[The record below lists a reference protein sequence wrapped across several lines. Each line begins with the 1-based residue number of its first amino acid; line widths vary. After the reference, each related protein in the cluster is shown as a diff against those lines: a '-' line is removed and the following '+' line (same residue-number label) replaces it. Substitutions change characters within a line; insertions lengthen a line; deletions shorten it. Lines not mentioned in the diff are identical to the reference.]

1 MKKSLN
7 NQFIRI
13 EADSKGAASIFLFNR
28 RKKLYK
34 VIYFGKNGGYKE
46 WRVMRMKRFVSL
58 LVTSLLLTSLWGP
71 SAFAAEE
78 KKSADIVS
86 NVKSAILIERD
97 TGAVLFEKNSKDELP
112 PASMTKVMT
121 MLLIMEAIDKGKLTW
136 NEKVRAS
143 EYAASMGGSQIFLEP
158 GEEMTT
164 KEMLRGIAIGS
175 GNDASVAMA
184 ERIAGS
190 EEAFVDMMNDKAK
203 ELGLK
208 HTFFKNTTGLPV
220 SGHYSTA
227 ADMAI
232 MAKELLKYE
241 DITKFTGMY
250 EAYLRE
256 NTDKKFWLVNTN
268 KLVRFYPG
276 VDGLKTGFTAEA
288 KYCLTATAQKDGMRV
303 IAVVFGAPTSKERN
317 AQVTKMLDYAFSQYK
332 THPMFKRNQII
343 GEAKISKGKDKTVEA
358 VTSEPLSLLTKKG
371 EKTENVKQKVVMTKN
386 LKAPIAKGDQVGTIQ
401 LIQDGKVILESPI
414 VAKKAVKEAGWWTLY
429 KRSFGMFT
437 KAGK

>member
-1 MKKSLN
+1 
-7 NQFIRI
+7 
-13 EADSKGAASIFLFNR
+13 
-28 RKKLYK
+28 
-34 VIYFGKNGGYKE
+34 
-46 WRVMRMKRFVSL
+46 MKRFVSL

-97 TGAVLFEKNSKDELP
+97 TGKVLYEKNSKEELP
-112 PASMTKVMT
+112 PASMTKIMT
-121 MLLIMEAIDKGKLTW
+121 MLLIMEEIDKGKLTW
-136 NEKVRAS
+136 DEKIRAS
-143 EYAASMGGSQIFLEP
+143 EYAASMGGSQIFLEA

-190 EEAFVDMMNDKAK
+190 EEEFVNRMNEKVK

-208 HTFFKNTTGLPV
+208 HTFFKNTTGLPI
-220 SGHYSTA
+220 SGHFSSA
-227 ADMAI
+227 SDMAI

-256 NTDKKFWLVNTN
+256 NTDNKFWLVNTN

-288 KYCLTATAQKDGMRV
+288 KYCLTATAKKDGMRV
-303 IAVVFGAPTSKERN
+303 IAVVFGSPTSKERN
-317 AQVTKMLDYAFSQYK
+317 AQVTKMLNYAFSQYQ
-332 THPMFKRNQII
+332 THPMYKRSQAI
-343 GEAKISKGKDKTVEA
+343 GQAKISKGQEKSVEA
-358 VTSEPLSLLTKKG
+358 ITSEPLSLLTKKG
-371 EKTENVKQKVVMTKN
+371 EKTEDVKQKVILQKN
-386 LKAPIAKGDQVGTIQ
+386 LNAPIHKGDKVGTIK
-401 LIQDGKVILESPI
+401 LIKDGKVILESPL
-414 VAKKAVKEAGWWTLY
+414 VAKKNVKEAGWWTLY

>member
-1 MKKSLN
+1 
-7 NQFIRI
+7 
-13 EADSKGAASIFLFNR
+13 
-28 RKKLYK
+28 
-34 VIYFGKNGGYKE
+34 
-46 WRVMRMKRFVSL
+46 MKRFVSL
-58 LVTSLLLTSLWGP
+58 IVTIFLLTSLWSS

-78 KKSADIVS
+78 KKNSDIVD

-97 TGAVLFEKNSKDELP
+97 TGKVLYDKNSNEELP
-112 PASMTKVMT
+112 PASMTKIMT
-121 MLLIMEAIDKGKLTW
+121 MLLIMEAIDQGKLTW
-136 NEKVRAS
+136 NEKIRAS

-190 EEAFVDMMNDKAK
+190 EEAFVDMMNDKVK

-220 SGHYSTA
+220 SGHFSTA
-227 ADMAI
+227 SDMAI

-288 KYCLTATAQKDGMRV
+288 KYCLTATAQKNGMRV

-317 AQVTKMLDYAFSQYK
+317 AQVTKMLNYAFNQYQ
-332 THPMFKRNQII
+332 THPMYKRAQTL
-343 GEAKISKGKDKTVEA
+343 AKARISKGQVKSIEA
-358 VTSEPLSLLTKKG
+358 VTSEPISLLTKKG
-371 EKTENVKQKVVMTKN
+371 EKTENVKQKITINKN
-386 LKAPIAKGDQVGTIQ
+386 LKAPINKGDKIGTIK
-401 LIQDGKVILESPI
+401 LIKDGKVFVESPLL
-414 VAKKAVKEAGWWTLY
+414 ARESVKEAGWWTLY

>member
-1 MKKSLN
+1 M
-7 NQFIRI
+7 
-13 EADSKGAASIFLFNR
+13 E
-28 RKKLYK
+28 
-34 VIYFGKNGGYKE
+34 GYA
-46 WRVMRMKRFVSL
+46 MKRIVSL
-58 LVTSLLLTSLWGP
+58 MMISFLVTSLWIP

-78 KKSADIVS
+78 KNSTELVNNVRSAV
-86 NVKSAILIERD
+86 LIERD
-97 TGAVLFEKNSKDELP
+97 TGKVLFEKNSQEELP
-112 PASMTKVMT
+112 PASMTKIMT
-121 MLLIMEAIDKGKLTW
+121 MLLIMEAIDQGKLNW
-136 NEKVRAS
+136 NEKIRTS

-164 KEMLRGIAIGS
+164 KQMLRGIAIGS

-190 EEAFVDMMNDKAK
+190 EEAFVDMMNKKAK

-220 SGHYSTA
+220 KGHYSSA
-227 ADMAI
+227 QDMAI

-317 AQVTKMLDYAFSQYK
+317 AQVTKMLNYAFSQYQ
-332 THPMFKRNQII
+332 THPMYKRNQVISK
-343 GEAKISKGKDKTVEA
+343 AHVSKGKEKTVEA

-371 EKTENVKQKVVMTKN
+371 EKTKDVKQKVLLKKN
-386 LKAPIAKGDQVGTIQ
+386 LDAPVHKGDKIGTIK
-401 LIQDGKVILESPI
+401 LIKDGKVVLESPL
-414 VAKKAVKEAGWWTLY
+414 VAKTDVKEAGWWTLY
-429 KRSFGMFT
+429 KRAFGMFT
-437 KAGK
+437 KSEK

>member
-1 MKKSLN
+1 
-7 NQFIRI
+7 
-13 EADSKGAASIFLFNR
+13 
-28 RKKLYK
+28 
-34 VIYFGKNGGYKE
+34 
-46 WRVMRMKRFVSL
+46 MRMKQFVSL
-58 LVTSLLLTSLWGP
+58 IVTIFLLTSVWST

-78 KKSADIVS
+78 KKNADIVN

-97 TGAVLFEKNSKDELP
+97 TGKVLYEKNGNEELP
-112 PASMTKVMT
+112 PASMTKIMT
-121 MLLIMEAIDKGKLTW
+121 MLLIMEAVDKGKLTW

-190 EEAFVDMMNDKAK
+190 EEAFVDMMNDKVK

-220 SGHYSTA
+220 SGHFSTA
-227 ADMAI
+227 NDMAI

-288 KYCLTATAQKDGMRV
+288 KYCLTATAQKNGMRV

-317 AQVTKMLDYAFSQYK
+317 AQVTKMLNYAFNQYQ
-332 THPMFKRNQII
+332 THPMYKRNQII
-343 GEAKISKGKDKTVEA
+343 AKARISKGQEKSIEA
-358 VTSEPLSLLTKKG
+358 VTSEPISLLTKKG
-371 EKTENVKQKVVMTKN
+371 EKTEDVKQKIKINKN
-386 LKAPIAKGDQVGTIQ
+386 LQAPINKGDKIGTIQ
-401 LIQDGKVILESPI
+401 LIKGGKVFVESPL
-414 VAKKAVKEAGWWTLY
+414 VASGTVKEAGWWTLY

>member
-1 MKKSLN
+1 
-7 NQFIRI
+7 
-13 EADSKGAASIFLFNR
+13 
-28 RKKLYK
+28 
-34 VIYFGKNGGYKE
+34 
-46 WRVMRMKRFVSL
+46 MKRFVSL
-58 LVTSLLLTSLWGP
+58 IVTIFLLTSLWGP

-78 KKSADIVS
+78 KKNADEQKNADIVN

-97 TGAVLFEKNSKDELP
+97 TGKVLYEKNSNEELP
-112 PASMTKVMT
+112 PASMTKIMT
-121 MLLIMEAIDKGKLTW
+121 MLLIMEAIDQGKLTW

-143 EYAASMGGSQIFLEP
+143 EYAASMGGSQIFLEA

-190 EEAFVDMMNDKAK
+190 EEAFVDMMNDKVK

-220 SGHYSTA
+220 SGHFSTA
-227 ADMAI
+227 GDMAI

-241 DITKFTGMY
+241 DITKFTGLY

-288 KYCLTATAQKDGMRV
+288 KYCLTATAQKNGMRV

-317 AQVTKMLDYAFSQYK
+317 AQVTKMLNYAFNQYQ
-332 THPMFKRNQII
+332 THPMYKRNQTI
-343 GEAKISKGKDKTVEA
+343 AKVRISKGQEKSVEA
-358 VTSEPLSLLTKKG
+358 VTSEPISLLTKKG
-371 EKTENVKQKVVMTKN
+371 EKSEDVKRKVTIKKN
-386 LKAPIAKGDQVGTIQ
+386 LKAPIKKGDKIGTIK
-401 LIQDGKVILESPI
+401 LIKDGEVFLESPI
-414 VAKKAVKEAGWWTLY
+414 LANKNVKEAGWWTLY

>member
-1 MKKSLN
+1 
-7 NQFIRI
+7 
-13 EADSKGAASIFLFNR
+13 
-28 RKKLYK
+28 
-34 VIYFGKNGGYKE
+34 
-46 WRVMRMKRFVSL
+46 MKRVVSL
-58 LVTSLLLTSLWGP
+58 VVTLCILASLAVP

-78 KKSADIVS
+78 KQSSDIVS
-86 NVKSAILIERD
+86 NLKSAILIERD
-97 TGAVLFEKNSKDELP
+97 TGKVLYDKNGNEQLP
-112 PASMTKVMT
+112 PASMTKIMT
-121 MLLIMEAIDKGKLTW
+121 MLLIMEAIDKGKLSW

-158 GEEMTT
+158 GEEMTVR
-164 KEMLRGIAIGS
+164 EMLKGIAIGS
-175 GNDASVAMA
+175 GNDAAVAMA

-190 EEAFVDMMNDKAK
+190 EEAFVDMMNAKAK

-208 HTFFKNTTGLPV
+208 HTHFKNTTGLPE
-220 SGHYSTA
+220 SGHYSSA
-227 ADMAI
+227 YDMAV

-241 DITKFTGMY
+241 DITKFTGQY

-288 KYCLTATAQKDGMRV
+288 KYCLTATAQKNGMRV

-317 AQVTKMLDYAFSQYK
+317 AQVTKMLDYAFSQYQTK
-332 THPMFKRNQII
+332 PIYKRNQVIAS
-343 GEAKISKGKDKTVEA
+343 AKVSKGKEKTVQA
-358 VTSEPLSLLTKKG
+358 VTSEHLSLLTKKG
-371 EKTENVKQKVVMTKN
+371 EKTENVKQSIALKKN
-386 LKAPIAKGDQVGTIQ
+386 LKAPIYKGDKIGSIKLVK
-401 LIQDGKVILESPI
+401 DGKVILESPL
-414 VAKKAVKEAGWWTLY
+414 VADKNVKEAGWWTLY

>member
-1 MKKSLN
+1 
-7 NQFIRI
+7 
-13 EADSKGAASIFLFNR
+13 
-28 RKKLYK
+28 
-34 VIYFGKNGGYKE
+34 
-46 WRVMRMKRFVSL
+46 MKRFVSFI
-58 LVTSLLLTSLWGP
+58 VTTFLLTSLWIP

-78 KKSADIVS
+78 KKSSDIVS

-97 TGAVLFEKNSKDELP
+97 TGTVLYEKNSNEELP
-112 PASMTKVMT
+112 PASMTKIMT
-121 MLLIMEAIDKGKLTW
+121 MLLIMEAIDEGKLSW

-158 GEEMTT
+158 GEEMTV

-190 EEAFVDMMNDKAK
+190 EDAFVDMMNAKAK

-227 ADMAI
+227 ADMAT

-317 AQVTKMLDYAFSQYK
+317 AQVTKLLNYAFAQYQ
-332 THPMFKRNQII
+332 THPMFKRNQTI
-343 GEAKISKGKDKTVEA
+343 GLAKVSKGKEKTIEA
-358 VTSEPLSLLTKKG
+358 VTSEPISILTKKG
-371 EKTENVKQKVVMTKN
+371 EKTQDVKQKVILQKN
-386 LKAPIAKGDQVGTIQ
+386 LKAPITKGDQVGTIK
-401 LIQDGKVILESPI
+401 LTKNGRVILESPL
-414 VAKKAVKEAGWWTLY
+414 VASKSVKEAGWWTLY
-429 KRSFGMFT
+429 KRAFGMFT
-437 KAGK
+437 KSGK